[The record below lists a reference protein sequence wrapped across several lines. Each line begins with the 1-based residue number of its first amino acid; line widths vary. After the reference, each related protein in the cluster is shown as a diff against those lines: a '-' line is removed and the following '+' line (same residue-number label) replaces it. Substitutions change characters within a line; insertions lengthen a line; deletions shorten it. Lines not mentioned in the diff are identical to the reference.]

1 MLQRRAVAVAVAL
14 AAAVALPRIVAEDLE
29 PRASGQA
36 SPNMAIA
43 PGAHR
48 EGELIVAFRD
58 GVDEAEM
65 ERVLR
70 SGRATGARRSAFGP
84 RVLAQLEPGVS
95 VAEAVNR
102 FSTMPGVAWA
112 EPNGL
117 IWVEQA
123 TSFAPNDTLYRF
135 QWNLKQ
141 LNAERTWGI
150 QKGKSTV
157 AVAVLDTGVA
167 FEDYTDPVTRQA
179 FRKAPDWGDTR
190 FLPGFDF
197 FNGDA
202 HANDDRNHGTHVAST
217 IAEGTNN
224 AVGLA
229 GFAFGCAIMPV
240 KVLGANGVG
249 SFFAL
254 ADGIDYAI
262 SYTENGIKPVKVINL
277 SLSSSGFNQTV
288 KSAIDRA
295 VAAGV
300 LVVAAA
306 GNNGIRGVNFPADQ
320 PNVVGVGAVNAA
332 KQKARY
338 SNTGPELDF
347 VAPGGDCDRDDDGD
361 GTADCVYQQTLRSS
375 SVQAGRY
382 DDFGYFGFQGT
393 SMATPHVSAAAALL
407 FSQGF
412 TDVASVRAALE
423 KTAERLGDTAADG
436 RNDSFGYG
444 LIQPAAALPGYGF
457 NVGSKK

>member
-1 MLQRRAVAVAVAL
+1 MAVAL
-14 AAAVALPRIVAEDLE
+14 AAALPSVGADDLV

-36 SPNMAIA
+36 SQNMTIA

-48 EGELIVAFRD
+48 EGEVIVAFRD
-58 GVDEAEM
+58 GVDEVEM

-70 SGRATGARRSAFGP
+70 SGRVAGARRSRFGP
-84 RVLAQLEPGVS
+84 RVLAQLEPGAS
-95 VAEAVNR
+95 VTEAVER
-102 FSTMPGVAWA
+102 LGAMPGVAWA

-117 IWVEQA
+117 VWVEQA
-123 TSFAPNDTLYRF
+123 TTFAPNDTLYRF

-141 LNAERTWGI
+141 VNAERTWAI
-150 QKGKSTV
+150 QKGASTV

-167 FEDYTDPVTRQA
+167 FEDYTDPRTGQV

-190 FLPGFDF
+190 FLPGYDF
-197 FNGDA
+197 FNDDA
-202 HANDDRNHGTHVAST
+202 HPNDDRNHGTHVAST

-224 AVGLA
+224 ALGLA
-229 GFAFGCAIMPV
+229 GLAFGCAIMPV
-240 KVLGANGVG
+240 KVLGSNGVG
-249 SFFAL
+249 TFFAL

-262 SYTENGIKPVKVINL
+262 NFSENGIRPVKVINL

-300 LVVAAA
+300 LVVAAS
-306 GNNGIRGVNFPADQ
+306 GNNGTSSVNFPADQ
-320 PNVVGVGAVNAA
+320 PNVVGVGALNAA
-332 KQKARY
+332 KQKAWY
-338 SNTGPELDF
+338 SNSGPELDF

-375 SVQAGRY
+375 SAQAGRY

-423 KTAERLGDTAADG
+423 QTAERLGGAPAGG

-457 NVGSKK
+457 NVGTKK

>member
-1 MLQRRAVAVAVAL
+1 MLQTRALATAVAL
-14 AAAVALPRIVAEDLE
+14 ASAVALPRVTAEDLV
-29 PRASGQA
+29 PRASGYA
-36 SPNMAIA
+36 SQNTTIA
-43 PGAHR
+43 SGAHR
-48 EGELIVAFRD
+48 EGEVIVAFRD
-58 GVDEAEM
+58 GVDELEM
-65 ERVLR
+65 QRVLR
-70 SGRATGARRSAFGP
+70 SGKTTGARRSRFGP

-95 VAEAVNR
+95 VADAVNH
-102 FSTMPGVAWA
+102 FSAMSGVAWA

-123 TSFAPNDTLYRF
+123 TTFAPNDTLYRF

-167 FEDYTDPVTRQA
+167 FEDYTDPVTGQA

-190 FLPGFDF
+190 FLPGYDF

-224 AVGLA
+224 ALGLA
-229 GFAFGCAIMPV
+229 GLAFGCAIMPV
-240 KVLGANGVG
+240 KVLGANGIG
-249 SFFAL
+249 TFFAL

-262 SYTENGIKPVKVINL
+262 GYSENGVRPVKVINL

-306 GNNGIRGVNFPADQ
+306 GNNGTSSVNFPADQ
-320 PNVVGVGAVNAA
+320 PNVVGVGALNAA
-332 KQKARY
+332 KQKAWY

-361 GTADCVYQQTLRSS
+361 GADDCVYQQTLRASS
-375 SVQAGRY
+375 ALAGRY

-412 TDVASVRAALE
+412 TDAASVRQALE
-423 KTAERLGDTAADG
+423 QTAERLGGAAAGG

-444 LIQPAAALPGYGF
+444 LVQPAAALPGYGF
-457 NVGSKK
+457 NVGTKK

>member
-1 MLQRRAVAVAVAL
+1 MLQRTAV
-14 AAAVALPRIVAEDLE
+14 AAAVALTAAGSLLPLNAEDLV
-29 PRASGQA
+29 PRASGETSQ
-36 SPNMAIA
+36 NMTIA
-43 PGAHR
+43 PGAFR
-48 EGELIVAFRD
+48 EGEVIVAFRD

-70 SGRATGARRSAFGP
+70 SGRASGARRSRFGP

-95 VAEAVNR
+95 VAEAVDR
-102 FSTMPGVAWA
+102 FAAMPVVAWA

-117 IWVEQA
+117 VWVEQA
-123 TSFAPNDTLYRF
+123 ATFAPNDTFYRF

-141 LNAERTWGI
+141 VGAERTWGI
-150 QKGKSTV
+150 QKGVSTV

-167 FEDYTDPVTRQA
+167 FEDYTDPRTGQV

-190 FLPGFDF
+190 FVPGYDF
-197 FNGDA
+197 FNDDA
-202 HANDDRNHGTHVAST
+202 HPNDDRNHGTHVAST

-224 AVGLA
+224 ALGLA
-229 GFAFGCAIMPV
+229 GLAFGCAIMPV

-249 SFFAL
+249 TFFAL

-262 SYTENGIKPVKVINL
+262 TYTENGQRPVKVINL

-306 GNNGIRGVNFPADQ
+306 GNNGASSVNFPADQ
-320 PNVVGVGAVNAA
+320 ANVVGVGALNAA
-332 KQKARY
+332 KQKAWY
-338 SNTGPELDF
+338 SNTGPELDL

-361 GTADCVYQQTLRSS
+361 GTGDCVYQQTLRSS

-382 DDFGYFGFQGT
+382 DDFGYFGLQGT

-423 KTAERLGDTAADG
+423 KTAERLGGAPAGG
-436 RNDSFGYG
+436 RNDTFGYG

-457 NVGSKK
+457 NVGTKK